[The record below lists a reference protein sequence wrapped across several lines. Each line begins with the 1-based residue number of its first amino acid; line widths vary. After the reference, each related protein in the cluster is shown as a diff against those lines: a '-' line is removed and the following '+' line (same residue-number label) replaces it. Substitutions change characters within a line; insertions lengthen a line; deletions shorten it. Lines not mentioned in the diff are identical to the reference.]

1 MGCSSSTRNQFFAAL
16 SANLL
21 TLSYGASF
29 GWISSSYLQLQ
40 DPQTSRLTL
49 GTLTKDDLGWVTSSL
64 SPGGLFGVLFFGW
77 LADKIGRK
85 RCLLLMAVPIVLHW
99 LLIATAT
106 NLIQLCVA
114 RFLAGAAGGCG
125 LTVIPIYITELAE
138 DRLRSTLGTISFL
151 SFCSGLL
158 LINVL
163 GYLFHYVTVAC
174 IMIALPLV
182 FATCFAFKP
191 DTPQYLEQRNRREA
205 ERSLKYYRGIP
216 SKESLN
222 EELQLELTRLCKS
235 TQQMHVGSD
244 NNSFSWSDFINL
256 ISLSYGGVICWT
268 SASYIYL
275 KEDSNHFE
283 TGVLTNE
290 QLGLITAALSPGS
303 LAGAFFFGWLADKIG
318 RKRCLL
324 FTALPMLAH
333 WLIICFARNP
343 WQLAVARFLG
353 GTIGGS
359 SYTVIS
365 IYITEIAQDSLRS
378 TLGMITS
385 LALASGYLLIN
396 TLGYFLHYITVAWIM
411 TIIPLAFLVLFAF
424 NPESPHY
431 LAQRN
436 RKKAE
441 RSLRYYRG
449 ISSSSDANEEFQQE
463 LSRLC
468 QSEDEKP
475 RKLQL
480 CWHDFTNRK
489 ARKAYFIG
497 LGLIL
502 TNQFNG
508 CLTMQNYMTFIFA
521 EAGSNLPPMLSAIIV
536 SAIILLGTFL
546 STNFAGHAGR
556 KTLLL
561 GSISG
566 IFLGESIMASYY
578 YLTSKGYETSM
589 FNWLPIAT
597 FSLVQF
603 SSTFGIWSVTV
614 PLIAELTPP
623 KIRSIVVRVQIVTM
637 FLLSSV
643 IAKIFPQL
651 CEALGMPI
659 VFFIFSGFSFIF
671 IVFIAIFVPETKG
684 KSIQAIQDS
693 L

>member
-1 MGCSSSTRNQFFAAL
+1 
-16 SANLL
+16 L

-40 DPQTSRLTL
+40 DPQTSRLTS
-49 GTLTKDDLGWVTSSL
+49 GPLTKDDLGWVTSSL

-138 DRLRSTLGTISFL
+138 ARLRSTLGTISFL

-205 ERSLKYYRGIP
+205 EKSLKYYRGIP

-222 EELQLELTRLCKS
+222 EELQLELTRLCMS
-235 TQQMHVGSD
+235 TQQMHVGSV
-244 NNSFSWSDFINL
+244 NNSFSWS
-256 ISLSYGGVICWT
+256 
-268 SASYIYL
+268 
-275 KEDSNHFE
+275 
-283 TGVLTNE
+283 
-290 QLGLITAALSPGS
+290 
-303 LAGAFFFGWLADKIG
+303 
-318 RKRCLL
+318 
-324 FTALPMLAH
+324 
-333 WLIICFARNP
+333 
-343 WQLAVARFLG
+343 
-353 GTIGGS
+353 
-359 SYTVIS
+359 
-365 IYITEIAQDSLRS
+365 
-378 TLGMITS
+378 
-385 LALASGYLLIN
+385 
-396 TLGYFLHYITVAWIM
+396 
-411 TIIPLAFLVLFAF
+411 
-424 NPESPHY
+424 
-431 LAQRN
+431 
-436 RKKAE
+436 
-441 RSLRYYRG
+441 
-449 ISSSSDANEEFQQE
+449 
-463 LSRLC
+463 
-468 QSEDEKP
+468 
-475 RKLQL
+475 
-480 CWHDFTNRK
+480 DFTNRK

-497 LGLIL
+497 LGLVL

-521 EAGSNLPPMLSAIIV
+521 EAGSSLPPMLSAIIV
-536 SAIILLGTFL
+536 SAIILVGTFL
-546 STNFAGHAGR
+546 STNFAGHVGR

-561 GSISG
+561 SSISG

-651 CEALGMPI
+651 SESLGMSSML
-659 VFFIFSGFSFIF
+659 FIFAGLSFIF
-671 IVFIAIFVPETKG
+671 TVFIAIFVPETKG
-684 KSIQAIQDS
+684 KSIQA
-693 L
+693 